1 MKIFRKPLFYFLIF
15 SLVFIFSV
23 QMVRADLVEDLKSKI
38 DERNKVIADL
48 EKEIAEYQV
57 QVETT
62 GAKAKTLKND
72 INALELT
79 RKKLSAE
86 ISVLQNKISST
97 NLTIRQLGNE
107 IDDTKDSIS
116 RGQSSIATMLRQADI
131 EESNSLLETILN
143 YRSIS
148 VFLDRIQSVSEVNRS
163 LKVELQKLK
172 TLKGDLEQKTVS
184 AENKRKELENLSGSL
199 IDKKKVAE
207 YNKSQTSKLLTVTKN
222 KQSDY
227 QKILDQKIAL
237 KNSFEQE
244 LLEYE
249 SQLKFAIDPSSL
261 PTVGSGVLKWPLDS
275 VKITQQFGNTDF
287 AKAHAQVYNGKGHNG
302 IDFRA
307 PTGTVIKSA
316 ASGVI
321 KGIGNTDSVCPGA
334 SYGKWVLVEHQNG
347 LSTLYAHFSVIKVA
361 TGDSVNVGDVLG
373 YSGETGYATGP
384 HLHFTVYATQ
394 GVRIMTRKS
403 AVCQGSYTM
412 PIASLNAYLN
422 PLSYF

>member
-1 MKIFRKPLFYFLIF
+1 MKIFHKSLTVPLFLSIALFFLV
-15 SLVFIFSV
+15 ST
-23 QMVRADLVEDLKSKI
+23 VRADLVEDLKSKI

-62 GAKAKTLKND
+62 GAKAKTLKTD
-72 INALELT
+72 INALEFT

-86 ISVLQNKISST
+86 ISVLQNKITST

-107 IDDTKDSIS
+107 IDDTKDSID
-116 RGQSSIATMLRQADI
+116 RAQSSIATMLRQTDV
-131 EESNSLLETILN
+131 EESNSLLETVLN
-143 YRSIS
+143 YKSIS
-148 VFLDRIQSVSEVNRS
+148 IFLDRIQSVSDVNKN
-163 LKVELQKLK
+163 LKVELQKSK
-172 TLKGDLEQKTVS
+172 TLKGDLEHKTVS
-184 AENKRKELENLSGSL
+184 AENKRKELVTLSGSL
-199 IDKKKVAE
+199 LDKKKVAE
-207 YNKSQTSKLLTVTKN
+207 YNKSQTTKLLTVTKN
-222 KQSDY
+222 RQSDY
-227 QKILDQKIAL
+227 QKILNQKTAL

-275 VKITQQFGNTDF
+275 VKITQYFGNTDF
-287 AKAHAQVYNGKGHNG
+287 AKAHAQVYNGRGHNG

-307 PTGTVIKSA
+307 PTGTAIKSV
-316 ASGVI
+316 ASGIV
-321 KGIGNTDSVCPGA
+321 KGTGNTDTVCSGA

-347 LSTLYAHFSVIKVA
+347 LSTLYAHFSVIKVT
-361 TGDSVNVGDVLG
+361 TGDSVNTGDVLG

-403 AVCQGSYTM
+403 LVCQGSYTM
-412 PIASLNAYLN
+412 PVASLNAYLN